1 MSDDPVDNAWKIH
14 AALVDWTGKVD
25 TKASFAL
32 SIEAALLAG
41 IVTLSGSDRVFDNLD
56 GWFPMTLYVGGT
68 VVLVASV
75 LCAVWVVRPRL
86 RAPNLEAEAA
96 SSYIYFG
103 HLRLL
108 DDDAVL
114 NHLNHTPIAPVLAR
128 QLVQMGK
135 IAWNKHVFVQW
146 SMTLAVIGVILL
158 GLCAGAASTSPCP

>member
-32 SIEAALLAG
+32 TIEAALLAG
-41 IVTLSGSDRVFDNLD
+41 VVTLSGSDRVFDKLS
-56 GWFPMTLYVGGT
+56 GWFPVTLYVLGI

-75 LCAVWVVRPRL
+75 LSAVWVVRPRL
-86 RAPNLEAEAA
+86 RAPNLKAEAA

-108 DDDAVL
+108 DDDAVV
-114 NHLNHTPIAPVLAR
+114 NHLNNTPIAPVLAR
-128 QLVQMGK
+128 QLVQMSK

-146 SMTLAVIGVILL
+146 SMTLAVVGVILL
-158 GLCAGAASTSPCP
+158 GLCAGAATTSP